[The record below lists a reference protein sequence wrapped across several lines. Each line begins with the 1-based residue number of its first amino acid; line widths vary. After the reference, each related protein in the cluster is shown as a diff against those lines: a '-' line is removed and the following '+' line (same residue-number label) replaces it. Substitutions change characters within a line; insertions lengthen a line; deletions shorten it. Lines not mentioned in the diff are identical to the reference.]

1 VTAQL
6 AKKSNR
12 LRCDGTLIDSVDL
25 HPRAWQ
31 KAFSAVGKQIPY
43 AKLRAQIGKGAD
55 LLVPYFV
62 NQEELERFGKKI
74 SKRQE
79 QIFKKIYSSQIPFAS
94 VPELFDACE
103 RKVGRWCWPS
113 LESARRLI
121 ITRSCFRSTKLTDLE
136 VFLG

>member
-1 VTAQL
+1 ML
-6 AKKSNR
+6 KKAIVFDV
-12 LRCDGTLIDSVDL
+12 DGTLIDSVDL

-31 KAFSAVGKQIPY
+31 KAFREVGNQIPY
-43 AKLRAQIGKGAD
+43 DKLRAQIGKGAD

-79 QIFKKIYSSQIPFAS
+79 QIFKKIYSSQIQPFAS

-103 RKVGRWCWPS
+103 RKVDGG
-113 LESARRLI
+113 
-121 ITRSCFRSTKLTDLE
+121 
-136 VFLG
+136 VGFLRKALGG

>member
-1 VTAQL
+1 VTAQR

-31 KAFSAVGKQIPY
+31 KAFSEVGKQIPY

-79 QIFKKIYSSQIPFAS
+79 QIFKKIYSSQISPLPPFPNCLKLAKGRLDGG
-94 VPELFDACE
+94 VGLL
-103 RKVGRWCWPS
+103 RKAPG
-113 LESARRLI
+113 
-121 ITRSCFRSTKLTDLE
+121 
-136 VFLG
+136 G

>member
-1 VTAQL
+1 VL
-6 AKKSNR
+6 KKSNR

-31 KAFSAVGKQIPY
+31 KAFSEVGKQIPY

-55 LLVPYFV
+55 LLVLYFV

-79 QIFKKIYSSQIPFAS
+79 QIFKKIYSSQIQPFAS

-103 RKVGRWCWPS
+103 RKVGRWCWP
-113 LESARRLI
+113 LRKAP
-121 ITRSCFRSTKLTDLE
+121 
-136 VFLG
+136 GG